1 VIQIIFVSTKNL
13 KINALNVTGF
23 MFVNIKN
30 DEVHALY
37 ALQKVDVNIV
47 TMYPLLAPVGNP
59 IVSVAT
65 VY

>member
-1 VIQIIFVSTKNL
+1 VIQIIFVSIKRLKVNVLHAMDTKSAVM
-13 KINALNVTGF
+13 I
-23 MFVNIKN
+23 N
-30 DEVHALY
+30 DEVHALH

-47 TMYPLLAPVGNP
+47 NMYPLLAPVGNP

>member
-13 KINALNVTGF
+13 KINVLNVTGF

-30 DEVHALY
+30 DEVHASY

-47 TMYPLLAPVGNP
+47 TMYPLLDPVGNP